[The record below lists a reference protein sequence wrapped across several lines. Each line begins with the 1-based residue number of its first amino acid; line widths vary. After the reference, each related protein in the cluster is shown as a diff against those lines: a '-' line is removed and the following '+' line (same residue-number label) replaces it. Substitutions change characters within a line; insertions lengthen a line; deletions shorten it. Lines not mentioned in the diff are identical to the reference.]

1 MLPTVKFTAAE
12 LEALQAFARERGLS
26 LADLVRSALAA
37 YTGVAC
43 GPRINRARPRGY
55 RLGPDLRRRW

>member
-26 LADLVRSALAA
+26 LADLVRSALVV
-37 YTGVAC
+37 YTGVEY
-43 GPRINRARPRGY
+43 GPRLNRARPVGY